1 MSIEVWIGT
10 GSGAPNAN
18 GSLGSFRITDVTQN
32 QEWRFNTALDGTKY
46 NGTEAEWIMERPTVG
61 GSLPELA
68 AYFVANMSA
77 ATALNAKTSKWVDS
91 GTAANRNI
99 SMYNGKD
106 ELSEALWLGK
116 GSTLIT
122 FLWLNF
128 E

>member
-1 MSIEVWIGT
+1 
-10 GSGAPNAN
+10 
-18 GSLGSFRITDVTQN
+18 
-32 QEWRFNTALDGTKY
+32 
-46 NGTEAEWIMERPTVG
+46 
-61 GSLPELA
+61 LA

-106 ELSEALWLGK
+106 ELSEAIWLGK